1 MDTGSLQIFANPCK
15 FSCQLCPKKFFF
27 SKMSFPQT
35 VHFSISNLWFKLTQP
50 TVYICITLKCFASL
64 ASVAL
69 LQHLWIH
76 LSLYLYATF
85 EMLKVQEIA
94 INQSK
99 FSQFFSLLV
108 NGAKAARIKNTKKNI
123 LRQFYKTWSHVTC
136 WIL

>member
-1 MDTGSLQIFANPCK
+1 MPVV
-15 FSCQLCPKKFFF
+15 PKKFFF
-27 SKMSFPQT
+27 KCLSIFFLVKWVFHKLYIFQFQICDSNWPSLLCT
-35 VHFSISNLWFKLTQP
+35 YVH
-50 TVYICITLKCFASL
+50 ITLKCFVSF

-85 EMLKVQEIA
+85 EMLTVQEIA

-123 LRQFYKTWSHVTC
+123 LRQFYKNWSHVTC